1 VVALAKTGDGG
12 HRDHQSV
19 AAMRPARAMALVV
32 AAGFGVC
39 FVGLREL
46 HQFSGSDDHLH
57 GDGGHP
63 QAPGIHTQKVQQQRE
78 GAHVVPVQRAEE
90 SQQEKYVAHRPE
102 DMVGHNAIAA
112 VLANQAR
119 SATAQR
125 MMYWNRGPGSRVT
138 TAYKSV
144 MPPPRPGKVS
154 SFIFR
159 RRENS
164 MHTCTRCAFQCT
176 SCDTSSYPAKL
187 SWHT

>member
-1 VVALAKTGDGG
+1 
-12 HRDHQSV
+12 
-19 AAMRPARAMALVV
+19 MRPARAMALVV
-32 AAGFGVC
+32 AAGLGVC

-46 HQFSGSDDHLH
+46 HKFSGSDDHLH

-63 QAPGIHTQKVQQQRE
+63 QAPEIHKHKVQQQRE
-78 GAHVVPVQRAEE
+78 GAHVVPVRAEE

-154 SFIFR
+154 SIICR
-159 RRENS
+159 RREKFHARNIR
-164 MHTCTRCAFQCT
+164 TCT
-176 SCDTSSYPAKL
+176 
-187 SWHT
+187 